1 MASDSNKVFVSPG
14 VYTSE
19 KDLSFVAQSVGVTTL
34 GLAGETLQGPA
45 FEPILIS
52 SYGEFQTYF
61 GTTST
66 EKYVETQIPKYELSY
81 IAKAYLQ
88 QSNQL
93 FVTRVLGYSGFDA
106 GPSWSILTRGNVN
119 CATIQSQC
127 TSWNNAYVPG
137 FASGE
142 GTFPG
147 TGYYQTGNTQYDI
160 QSPTGF
166 YYQGSGQTSCYGA
179 SGKTPVSYLVT
190 NVPTYWSGTSVTSG
204 PLTTF
209 ANGSMQPLGDDWY
222 SANLPAMLVP
232 TIDEIITK
240 YDGSTTTLRQD
251 LNSFFYALY
260 NNFSHPSVTCATGAT
275 PCYTN
280 LSGTSLAYQYGVS
293 NFDVGNPNSGSTWPA
308 PVINQSGGFV
318 DDTFWAAF
326 SGVSSNRLNSQYN
339 PNGYADA
346 PFCDAG
352 SNTNQNDS
360 WEYTFFDYV
369 DGAYTGISFTIGVDV
384 AAGAVQDASTS
395 DKTNLYTG
403 NTSMTF
409 TYWSAATYCDFDNQ
423 VVATFRS
430 RGVSTLSS
438 GGPEYRVT
446 GATDVSFVCTGSTYD
461 DVLVNPFSTFAI
473 DVTDKENRGFRFDTN
488 MATTDKKYLKKVF
501 GVQPFDKDMLE
512 VPIFVEEAYPNMLTH
527 AYKKGFVRGLQCTLL
542 NLPEF
547 RNPNN
552 TNTIGFYQE
561 QWQTPVTPYVVSELR
576 GSKVY
581 KLFRVVSVAD
591 GNAAN
596 TAIKISVVN
605 ISLERSEFDLIVR
618 DYYDTD
624 SSPTVLE
631 KYTRCSMNPQLNTYV
646 GNKVGTVNGDYELKS
661 RYIML
666 DMDPELE
673 MDNNLW
679 DAVPCGFEGYISRSY
694 DAMRSPTLYYKTKYD
709 APGDVIYDPPFG
721 TTAGLT
727 NRSLS
732 SGDKIRTTY
741 LGISDVAPGAY
752 DDDFFQYKGKQAP
765 TNACNDSTGDNWA
778 CLTQGFHL
786 DSGATCSQHSE
797 LCAHILCGCPY
808 GSTSSSATTDQ
819 FAVGDAPF
827 TKEPT
832 NIGSPYYKLQSRKF
846 TFMPYGG
853 FDGWDIY
860 RKFRTN
866 GDGYIRGKSGFL
878 NGACSTTQFPGAT
891 GDGSFKFLTKTPW
904 GEAGYFATTDYY
916 AYLFGIRTFRN
927 PEAVNINVFSTPGID
942 YVNNSNLVEES
953 IEMVVGER
961 ADSLY
966 VCTTPDFNMFVSS
979 PSDPSNIIQPT
990 EAVDNLDNTGID
1002 SNYTATYYPW
1012 VLHNDT
1018 ENNTRIWLPP
1028 TYDVMRNV
1036 ALTDNISFP
1045 WFASAGYTR
1054 GIVNAVKAR
1063 KKLTLDERDTLYA
1076 GRINPIATFSDVGTI
1091 IWGNKT
1097 LQSRESALDR
1107 INVRRLLLQARKL
1120 ISSVSVKLVFEQNDE
1135 QVRNE
1140 FLDLVNPI
1148 LDSIRRERG
1157 LTDFRVVVS
1166 DDPQLID
1173 QNTLEGKIYIKPTRS
1188 LEFISVEFLITP
1200 TGASFENI

>member
-1 MASDSNKVFVSPG
+1 MLPSLD
-14 VYTSE
+14 
-19 KDLSFVAQSVGVTTL
+19 
-34 GLAGETLQGPA
+34 ET
-45 FEPILIS
+45 
-52 SYGEFQTYF
+52 
-61 GTTST
+61 
-66 EKYVETQIPKYELSY
+66 
-81 IAKAYLQ
+81 
-88 QSNQL
+88 
-93 FVTRVLGYSGFDA
+93 
-106 GPSWSILTRGNVN
+106 
-119 CATIQSQC
+119 
-127 TSWNNAYVPG
+127 
-137 FASGE
+137 
-142 GTFPG
+142 
-147 TGYYQTGNTQYDI
+147 
-160 QSPTGF
+160 
-166 YYQGSGQTSCYGA
+166 
-179 SGKTPVSYLVT
+179 
-190 NVPTYWSGTSVTSG
+190 
-204 PLTTF
+204 
-209 ANGSMQPLGDDWY
+209 
-222 SANLPAMLVP
+222 
-232 TIDEIITK
+232 ITK
-240 YDGSTTTLRQD
+240 FDGTTTTLRTD
-251 LNSFFYALY
+251 LNAFFYALY
-260 NNFSHPSVTCATGAT
+260 NTFSHGATCATGAT
-275 PCYTN
+275 PDYC
-280 LSGTSLAYQYGVS
+280 GVAVASLAYQYGVS
-293 NFDVGNPNSGSTWPA
+293 NFDVGNPVSGNTWPA
-308 PVINQSGGFV
+308 PVIDTGGTFE
-318 DDTFWAAF
+318 DDTFWNSF
-326 SGVSSNRLNSQYN
+326 SGVTSNRLGSVYN
-339 PNGYADA
+339 PNGYANA
-346 PFCDAG
+346 PFCDGG
-352 SNTNQNDS
+352 SNTNLNDS

-369 DGAYTGISFTIGVDV
+369 DGAYTGVSFTIGVD
-384 AAGAVQDASTS
+384 GAQDAITDVSTVS
-395 DKTNLYTG
+395 DTLIYSAVTE
-403 NTSMTF
+403 MTT
-409 TYWSAATYCDFDNQ
+409 TYFSAATYCDFDNQ

-446 GATDVSFVCTGSTYD
+446 GATDVRFVCTGTTYD
-461 DVLVNPFSTFAI
+461 DVLINPFATFAV
-473 DVTDKENRGFRFDTN
+473 DVTDKQNKGFRFDTN
-488 MATTDKKYLKKVF
+488 MTQTDKKYVKRVF
-501 GVQPFDKDMLE
+501 GTQPFDKDMLE
-512 VPIFVEEAYPNMLTH
+512 VPIFVEESYPNMLTH
-527 AYKKGFVRGLQCTLL
+527 AYKMGYVRGLQCTFLD
-542 NLPEF
+542 LPSY
-547 RNPNN
+547 RNVNN

-561 QWQTPVTPYVVSELR
+561 QWQTPVTPWLVSELR

-581 KLFRVVSVAD
+581 KLFRVVSIAD
-591 GNAAN
+591 GDAAN
-596 TAIKISVVN
+596 TAIKISIVN
-605 ISLERSEFDLIVR
+605 ISLERNEFDVIVR

-631 KYTRCSMNPQLNTYV
+631 KYTRCSMNPTINSYI
-646 GNKVGTVNGDYELKS
+646 GNKIGTVNGDYELRS

-673 MDNNLW
+673 IDDNLY
-679 DAVPCGFEGYISRSY
+679 DAVPCGFEGYTSRSY

-709 APGDVIYDPPFG
+709 NPGDTIYDPPFG
-721 TTAGLT
+721 TSAGLT
-727 NRSLS
+727 NKSLS

-741 LGISDVAPGAY
+741 LGLSEIAPAAY
-752 DDDFFQYKGKQAP
+752 DDDFFQYKGKQGP
-765 TNACNDSTGDNWA
+765 TSACNDSTGDDWA
-778 CLTQGFHL
+778 CLTQGFHM

-808 GSTSSSATTDQ
+808 GSTTSSATTDQ

-827 TKEPT
+827 TQEPT
-832 NIGSPYYKLQSRKF
+832 NISSPYYKLQSRKF
-846 TFMPYGG
+846 TLAPYGG

-860 RKFRTN
+860 RKYRSNSDNF
-866 GDGYIRGKSGFL
+866 IRGKSGFL
-878 NGACSTTQFPGAT
+878 NGACASTQFPNAT
-891 GDGSFKFLTKTPW
+891 GDGSFKLLTQTPW

-927 PEAVNINVFSTPGID
+927 PEAVNINVFSTPGLD

-953 IEMVVGER
+953 IEMIEGER

-966 VCTTPDFNMFVSS
+966 VTTTPDFNLFVSS
-979 PSDPSNIIQPT
+979 PSDPSNLIQPT
-990 EAVDNLDNTGID
+990 EAVDNLDISGID

-1028 TYDVMRNV
+1028 TYDVMRNI

-1120 ISSVSVKLVFEQNDE
+1120 ISSVAVKLVFEQNDE